1 MSFPDPASRC
11 TASSA
16 SSTSSGG
23 WTNGCKGKRA
33 RRTSSRRLPMRTP
46 IAAALAL
53 ALATMTTV
61 TAGSAQQKPTH
72 ADADRLVQGTTAAKR
87 LESAPGQAG
96 YKAGYAEGAGPA
108 E

>member
-72 ADADRLVQGTTAAKR
+72 ADADRLVQGTGQLPSGWKAR
-87 LESAPGQAG
+87 LDKPDANLDTRNGL
-96 YKAGYAEGAGPA
+96 AEQ
-108 E
+108 